1 MLNIPYLGLVP
12 MNKTILGVSIAALF
26 AVSVIG
32 YAHAAV
38 DWQDIVDGS
47 VTTEAKVKNSR
58 LGLTVT
64 NPVDQQTDDLAG
76 FAWFYNANPD
86 SFTAF
91 AITTHN
97 AKVALEAKK
106 NPARDSTQNPDGWH
120 AHNVVL
126 RNVAPGTFCV
136 DDLSDAP
143 TAGIAFG
150 QDGSVKVN
158 APGKAIK
165 SSFSGTA
172 ASFNIVPD
180 FDQSICGPAGT
191 TGSIVGL
198 YVVVQ
203 DLV

>member
-1 MLNIPYLGLVP
+1 
-12 MNKTILGVSIAALF
+12 MNKTILGMSLAALF
-26 AVSVIG
+26 AVSIIG
-32 YAHAAV
+32 TASAAV
-38 DWQDIVDGS
+38 DWQTIVPGS
-47 VTTEAKVKNSR
+47 VTTEAKVKNSQ

-76 FAWFYNANPD
+76 FAWFYNTNAD
-86 SFTAF
+86 GYTGL

-120 AHNVVL
+120 AHNVKLTQVG
-126 RNVAPGTFCV
+126 PTTYCV

-143 TAGIAFG
+143 SVGIAFG

-158 APGKAIK
+158 APGSAVK
-165 SSFSGTA
+165 SSFNGFA

-180 FDQSICGPAGT
+180 FDESVCGEDGT

-198 YVVVQ
+198 YVEVQ
-203 DLV
+203 SFQ